1 MLEQLVLLRVCNIT
15 WINFSSPFCLQYLG
29 STHVKEL
36 KGTESTMKSIQKLK
50 KTPSDG
56 TKVPK
61 IILSVSYK
69 GVKFMDYNTQVR
81 QCFLLLFCDYE
92 NYGSFVMGL

>member
-1 MLEQLVLLRVCNIT
+1 MVSDKYGIFTL
-15 WINFSSPFCLQYLG
+15 PLQYLG

-61 IILSVSYK
+61 IILSVSFR
-69 GVKFMDYNTQVR
+69 GVKFMEYNTQVR
-81 QCFLLLFCDYE
+81 MC
-92 NYGSFVMGL
+92 SFTLQGYITQVKWD